1 MTGQPG
7 GALRVC
13 GLDPSLTSFGG
24 AVTRG
29 PGVPPELFRFRTK
42 LDGHER
48 LDYLL
53 AEVRT
58 LARGCDLAVVEG
70 TPVMKNAQTAMALAG
85 LHWLTRHALWE
96 LGIPYA
102 VVQPSSRIK
111 WLAGRGSGVEKDDCL
126 VMAIKR
132 FPLADIRGNDQAD
145 ALTLSAMGSAAYGQ
159 PLVPMPADREAVLTA
174 IKVVKRPGGSVRVP
188 AINWPR
194 LKDLEALGARSA

>member
-1 MTGQPG
+1 MQPG

-24 AVTRG
+24 AVTCG
-29 PGVPPELFRFRTK
+29 PHTPPVLYRFQTK
-42 LDGHER
+42 LTGHDR
-48 LDYLL
+48 LAYLL
-53 AEVRT
+53 SEVT
-58 LARGCDLAVVEG
+58 AIAVGCDVAVIEG

-96 LGIPYA
+96 LGTPYA
-102 VVQPSSRIK
+102 VVQPASRIK

-145 ALTLSAMGSAAYGQ
+145 ALTLAAMGAAAYGA
-159 PLVPMPADREAVLTA
+159 PLVPMPADREAVLSAT
-174 IKVVKRPGGSVRVP
+174 KVVTRGAKKVRVP
-188 AINWPR
+188 SINWPR
-194 LKDLEALGARSA
+194 LKDLEAPGARIA